1 MSSTQAF
8 DVIVVGG
15 GLAGSAL
22 AGVLAQSG
30 LGVLLVEREARF
42 RDRIRG
48 EVTWPWGV
56 GEALQLGLAKIL
68 QQAGRVELSAVQL
81 YEHQQLVK
89 TDPFESPS

>member
-8 DVIVVGG
+8 DVIIVGG

-48 EVTWPWGV
+48 EVTWPWGW
-56 GEALQLGLAKIL
+56 ARLCSWAWRRSCSRPD
-68 QQAGRVELSAVQL
+68 A
-81 YEHQQLVK
+81 
-89 TDPFESPS
+89 